1 MTSATDDAKESG
13 MPTSPIDVVNQWLQN
28 LLDPAIVNSLVAPDA
43 TYVSLNTEDAELSKI
58 MPWAGTS
65 RGPQAFLDNLGEM
78 FTRWENQ
85 AFNVTDIF
93 ASGENVAVFGDF
105 RYRSK
110 SLDKI
115 VSSPF
120 SIHVKVVDGKVTYLQ
135 FLEDS
140 YATASSFRKSGTWT
154 VQTDPGAEPIE
165 V

>member
-1 MTSATDDAKESG
+1 VTS
-13 MPTSPIDVVNQWLQN
+13 TSPIDVVNQWLQN

-65 RGPQAFLDNLGEM
+65 HGPQAFLDNLGEM
-78 FTRWENQ
+78 FNRWENQ
-85 AFNVTDIF
+85 AFNVSEIF

-110 SLDKI
+110 SLGKV

-154 VQTDPGAEPIE
+154 VQTEPGAEPIE

>member
-1 MTSATDDAKESG
+1 VTSATDDPKESG
-13 MPTSPIDVVNQWLQN
+13 MPTRPIDVVNEWLQN

-43 TYVSLNTEDAELSKI
+43 TYVSLNTEDAELGKI

-78 FTRWENQ
+78 FNRWENQ
-85 AFNVTDIF
+85 AFNVNELF
-93 ASGENVAVFGDF
+93 ASGENVAVFGNF

-110 SLDKI
+110 SLGK
-115 VSSPF
+115 VVTSPF

-154 VQTDPGAEPIE
+154 VQTEPAAEPYQ

>member
-1 MTSATDDAKESG
+1 
-13 MPTSPIDVVNQWLQN
+13 MPADPIDVVSEWLQS
-28 LLDPAIVNSLVAPDA
+28 LLDPDVVNRLVAPDA
-43 TYVSLNTEDAELSKI
+43 TYVSLNTDDPELQKI

-65 RGPQAFLDNLGEM
+65 HGPQAVLDNLGEM

-85 AFNVTDIF
+85 AFNVTTMF
-93 ASGENVAVFGDF
+93 ASGEDVAVFGDF
-105 RYRSK
+105 RYRSM

-120 SIHVKVVDGKVTYLQ
+120 SIHVKVVEGKVTYLQ

-140 YATASSFRKSGTWT
+140 YATASSFRKGGTWT
-154 VQTDPGAEPIE
+154 VQTEPGAEPIE

>member
-1 MTSATDDAKESG
+1 
-13 MPTSPIDVVNQWLQN
+13 MPASPIAVVGQWLRNPTDPDVVR
-28 LLDPAIVNSLVAPDA
+28 SLIAPDA
-43 TYVSLNTEDAELSKI
+43 TIVTINTHNPELSKI
-58 MPWAGTS
+58 MPWTGTS
-65 RGPQAFLDNLGEM
+65 HGPQALLSNLGEM

>member
-1 MTSATDDAKESG
+1 MSA
-13 MPTSPIDVVNQWLQN
+13 SPIDVVNQWLQN
-28 LLDPAIVNSLVAPDA
+28 LLDPEVVNSLVAPDA
-43 TYVSLNTEDAELSKI
+43 SYVSLNTADAELNKI

-65 RGPQAFLDNLGEM
+65 HGPQAFLDNLAGM

-85 AFNVTDIF
+85 AFNVTTMF
-93 ASGENVAVFGDF
+93 ASEENVAVFGDF